1 MGHPQGNG
9 DIMSS
14 VVSWRKLVLLN
25 RSALL
30 SAWPRYFPQHS
41 FSDLR
46 LISSNPADS
55 YWEGEDWKRAARAY
69 HQERRQLERMR

>member
-1 MGHPQGNG
+1 MNAAA
-9 DIMSS
+9 
-14 VVSWRKLVLLN
+14 RKAILLN

-46 LISSNPADS
+46 LIGSQAAPIIPWPNEEA
-55 YWEGEDWKRAARAY
+55 WARAARAY
-69 HQERRQLERMR
+69 HQDRRQLERMR